1 MNNKKSIGLSGILF
15 LIFLTLK
22 LTNNIDWSW
31 WWVTS
36 PIWIPISIVFA
47 TFLIAFFVFLI
58 WGVILLF
65 IGYKP
70 EEVSTKFNNMVKKKP
85 Q

>member
-36 PIWIPISIVFA
+36 PLWIPVALTLSV
-47 TFLIAFFVFLI
+47 LVL
-58 WGVILLF
+58 VLF
-65 IGYKP
+65 IFLMALIFGFSP
-70 EEVSTKFNNMVKKKP
+70 EKIQDKISKFKDKL
-85 Q
+85 